1 MPAEAVEAELRR
13 EKKSELFVEMKQQI
27 YTQSKDTS
35 CAVIMLPTAVCSL
48 TDSYNINN
56 TIHLAKDVNM
66 LCSRI
71 KLQLPYLHIYITLS
85 WGKNRKVAK
94 KNSRNGFY
102 VNFKDFKVIL
112 QNFKI

>member
-13 EKKSELFVEMKQQI
+13 EKKSELFVEMKQH
-27 YTQSKDTS
+27 QSKDTS

-85 WGKNRKVAK
+85 WGKKSK
-94 KNSRNGFY
+94 SG
-102 VNFKDFKVIL
+102 
-112 QNFKI
+112 

>member
-85 WGKNRKVAK
+85 WGKKIEKWLK
-94 KNSRNGFY
+94 K
-102 VNFKDFKVIL
+102 
-112 QNFKI
+112 

>member
-35 CAVIMLPTAVCSL
+35 CAVIMHPTAVCSL

-56 TIHLAKDVNM
+56 TIHLVKDVNM

-85 WGKNRKVAK
+85 LEK
-94 KNSRNGFY
+94 K
-102 VNFKDFKVIL
+102 
-112 QNFKI
+112 